1 MTSNKEI
8 FRLKEISEKYNIPH
22 TRLTLAIRQGKI
34 KAVKSGKEY
43 LVSTKEINKY
53 LGLET
58 SDELL
63 QKEFKIKEL
72 ESKIEKYELKIKSL
86 RNYVEG
92 IQNVILNG

>member
-63 QKEFKIKEL
+63 KKEFRIKEL
-72 ESKIEKYELKIKSL
+72 ESKIKNYELKIRTL
-86 RNYVEG
+86 ENCITT
-92 IQNVILNG
+92 IQNVVLNG